1 MRLRA
6 GAKRISML
14 VGVMRHQMLLVPVKH
29 DLQGLRVDTGIGGLR
44 ANLISGVGRVDVFLV
59 MYISHTL
66 LIII

>member
-1 MRLRA
+1 
-6 GAKRISML
+6 ML

-59 MYISHTL
+59 MYISHKL